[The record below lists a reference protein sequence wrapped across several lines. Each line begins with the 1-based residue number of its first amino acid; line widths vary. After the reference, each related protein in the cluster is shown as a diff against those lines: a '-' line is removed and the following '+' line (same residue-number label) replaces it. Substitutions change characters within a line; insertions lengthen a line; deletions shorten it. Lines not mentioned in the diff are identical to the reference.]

1 MVARRGKLTWTA
13 PKEQG
18 RVLLPQPHRREVK
31 LEGPEVEKYMV
42 SLLPGTL
49 WTTAVSLRVEAD
61 TYCANP
67 ARYHQHPHRY
77 LVLDDYYAGTS
88 YNFKP
93 GTLAVYA
100 GQVRVSEAGPDN
112 VVMRPTRHTFIVGGV
127 QYMTL
132 NLLEYTPVT

>member
-1 MVARRGKLTWTA
+1 
-13 PKEQG
+13 
-18 RVLLPQPHRREVK
+18 
-31 LEGPEVEKYMV
+31 MV

-61 TYCANP
+61 SYYTNP
-67 ARYHQHPHRY
+67 ARYQQHPHRY

-88 YNFKP
+88 YSFKP

-100 GQVRVSEAGPDN
+100 GQVRVSEAGSDN
-112 VVMRPTRHTFIVGGV
+112 VVMRPMRHTFIVAGV